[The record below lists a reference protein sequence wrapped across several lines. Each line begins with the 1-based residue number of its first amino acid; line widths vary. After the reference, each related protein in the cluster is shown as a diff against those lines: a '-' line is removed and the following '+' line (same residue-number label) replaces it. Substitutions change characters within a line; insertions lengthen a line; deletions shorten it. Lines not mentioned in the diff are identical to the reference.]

1 MKTTIRR
8 GAFVAALSCVAA
20 LSGACSTDNAE
31 SSGRQADSVVVHE
44 QWVKAAD
51 SGMTAAFAEF
61 RNSADTEVRV
71 VAASSPAAGWSELHE
86 IAPGDAGAAVMRPKA
101 GGFVIPAGG
110 TYTLAAGGD
119 HLMLMDLLAPLT
131 PGAETEIT
139 LEFEDRSTKTFTA
152 QVRDFAGAQENYQP
166 GGGHPAGAPAAP
178 STPEHGG

>member
-1 MKTTIRR
+1 MKTSIRR
-8 GAFVAALSCVAA
+8 SVFVTALSFAA
-20 LSGACSTDNAE
+20 AFAGACSSDDAE
-31 SSGRQADSVVVHE
+31 SAHREADSVVVHE

-51 SGMTAAFAEF
+51 SGMTSAFAEF
-61 RNSADTEVRV
+61 RNSADSEVRV
-71 VAASSPAAGWSELHE
+71 VAASSPAAGWAELHE
-86 IAPGDAGAAVMRPKA
+86 IAPGDTGAPVMRPKA

-139 LEFEDRSTKTFTA
+139 LEFADRSTMTFTA

-166 GGGHPAGAPAAP
+166 GGGDTADAPAAP
-178 STPEHGG
+178 STPAHGG